1 MMVRRLHEILC
12 GGLVLQ
18 HMSLSSGRKVV
29 LWR

>member
-1 MMVRRLHEILC
+1 MVVRRLHEILC

-18 HMSLSSGRKVV
+18 QMSVSSGGKVV